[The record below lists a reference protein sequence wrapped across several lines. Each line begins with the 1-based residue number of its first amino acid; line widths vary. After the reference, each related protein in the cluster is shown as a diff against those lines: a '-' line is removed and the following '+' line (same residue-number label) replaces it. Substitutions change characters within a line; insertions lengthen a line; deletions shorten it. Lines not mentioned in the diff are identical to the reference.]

1 MFKERKT
8 GGKAGK
14 NEAQKMIWN
23 ITAFSTVNF
32 SDHTHTIT
40 VRVLMTSD
48 MEKLVGKQS
57 LPNEIAA

>member
-14 NEAQKMIWN
+14 NEAKMICN
-23 ITAFSTVNF
+23 ITAFSTVSF

-57 LPNEIAA
+57 LPNEIAT